1 MLLVHLLLF
10 TAFIQIEPNVSAVH
24 SNAAHTTQAHA
35 YSLMRAGKFCE
46 AIGPLQELKSAN
58 NIDVPGRAALVE
70 SLFKCGK
77 RREGDEE
84 LKQFWSLP
92 AATPVDQLNMAKI
105 LAEDHFPDESQQT
118 LERLLAASPDNADA
132 HAALG
137 SLLFNQNQYEPAV
150 RHLGRAV
157 QLDPSSGRFAMQL
170 AEALLRA
177 KQYPVAL
184 EFLSAVKDRFG
195 AIPEYQ
201 YKLAWAHYGM
211 RQLPQAATELEA
223 LVRQHPDLD
232 LPHYS
237 LGNCYIVLG
246 RLGEAEQQYRTAIRI
261 KPNKA
266 SYYDVLAQ
274 VLRKEGAGKVDEA
287 MANLEQA
294 LRLAP
299 HDAQGQVQLALCY
312 EQKGNLGKAQEYLE
326 AAIHNEPDL
335 LDAHRVLARVYYRQG
350 NAPQGDREAAI
361 VAKLDSQQL
370 HHRSQELG
378 FGNSDGS
385 F

>member
-1 MLLVHLLLF
+1 MLSVHLLLF
-10 TAFIQIEPNVSAVH
+10 IGFIQIEPNGPAVN
-24 SNAAHTTQAHA
+24 STAAQAIQAHA
-35 YSLMRAGKFCE
+35 YSLMRSGKFCD
-46 AIGPLQELKSAN
+46 AIGPLQELKGAN
-58 NIDVPGRAALVE
+58 NIDVPGSAALVE

-77 RREGDEE
+77 RQEGDEE

-92 AATPVDQLNMAKI
+92 SATPADELNMAKI

-118 LERLLAASPDNADA
+118 LERLLAASPDNAEA
-132 HAALG
+132 HAGLG

-157 QLDPSSGRFAMQL
+157 QLDPSSARFAMQL

-195 AIPEYQ
+195 ALPEYQ

-246 RLGEAEQQYRTAIRI
+246 RLGEAEQQYRTAIRL

-266 SYYDVLAQ
+266 SYYDALAQ

-299 HDAQGQVQLALCY
+299 HDAQAQVQLALCY
-312 EQKGNLGKAQEYLE
+312 EQKGNLGKAQQNLE
-326 AAIHNEPDL
+326 AAIRNEPDL
-335 LDAHRVLARVYYRQG
+335 VDAHRVLARVYYRQG
-350 NAPQGDREAAI
+350 NAPQGDREAA
-361 VAKLDSQQL
+361 VVSKLDSQQL

-378 FGNSDGS
+378 FGTSDDS